1 MNADELK
8 APDPLDFAAR
18 LNLGTLLAEAA
29 QRFAAREA
37 FPGISYRKFLSDAHR
52 VRDTLSRAGLA
63 ANEPVHV
70 RISNQP
76 LDLAAYV
83 GVWLA
88 GGVVVPVHRLSPEGA
103 VAQVAAKTR
112 ARFEFDSKLR
122 VLRDEP
128 PPSPPILDGAALIV
142 FTSGSSGM
150 PKGAV
155 LSHRA
160 FFGKLEAIQSMLG
173 FRDTDRT
180 LLVLNITF
188 SFGIWVALL
197 TLLHGGCVLAREKFS
212 AGGFLS
218 DLQESGATQVAVVPT
233 MMRSLILDV
242 SPGNLHCTASALRQ
256 VLIGGETLGSGLGET
271 LRALFAPAPLIDIYG
286 LTETS
291 TCDFFLMPADL
302 PRYAGCIGRPSPGVR
317 FRIVGD
323 DGELQISSPYLM
335 SGYLNEPQVE
345 DDPQLQPIQD
355 GWLATGD
362 LARERDPGVVEIVG
376 RKKELIY
383 RGGAKIAPL
392 EIEFACS
399 AHPKVAAALA
409 VGRPDERLGQRIH
422 VLVVPRNKENE
433 ADLTP
438 AEVYAF
444 LSQKL
449 ERYKQPDVLYF
460 ARELPAGRTG
470 KADRGRFAAM
480 LDANELVPA
489 GEAPHEYES
498 IRVTREGRV
507 AVLELHQPDRLNA
520 LGKSMLLEI
529 NDAMDALE
537 ADPQVRAIVLCGA
550 GRGFSSG
557 FDLKEQ
563 MTRNPQGAQ
572 VWREILDLDFSTTMR
587 FWDCAKPTV
596 AAIHGPCMA
605 GAFEMA
611 LACDISICSRDAIF
625 GEPELK
631 FGAGIVTLLLPWMVG
646 PKAAKDILLTGE
658 DSVNA
663 ERALALGL
671 VSRVVEPGEHLAT
684 ALRIARNIAVIDP
697 DLVRDT
703 KKALNRTYE
712 IQGMRAALKE
722 ALDVDHAIESA
733 GSPDKKRFMDLARE
747 QGLKA
752 ALAWRDARFKGY

>member
-1 MNADELK
+1 LRGGAVA
-8 APDPLDFAAR
+8 APAAR
-18 LNLGTLLAEAA
+18 VFDLPLNLGHQLAEAA
-29 QRFAAREA
+29 ARFASREA
-37 FPGISYRKFLSDAHR
+37 FPGLSFEKFLAAAHS
-52 VRDTLSRAGLA
+52 VRDALAQAGLA

-76 LDLAAYV
+76 LDLAAYT

-88 GGVVVPVHRLSPEGA
+88 GGVVVPLHRTSPEGA
-103 VAQVAAKTR
+103 TAHVLKKTR
-112 ARFEFDSKLR
+112 ARFEWDANLR
-122 VLRDEP
+122 ILSGER
-128 PPSPPILDGAALIV
+128 PPSRPILDGAALIV
-142 FTSGSSGM
+142 FTSGSSGL

-160 FFGKLEAIQSMLG
+160 FIGKLGAIQSMLG
-173 FRDTDRT
+173 FKETDRT
-180 LLVLNITF
+180 VLVLNITF

-197 TLLHGGCVLAREKFS
+197 TLLHGGCVIAREKFS
-212 AGGFLS
+212 AGGFLR
-218 DLQESGATQVAVVPT
+218 DLADTRATQVAVVPT
-233 MMRSLILDV
+233 MMRSLILDIP
-242 SPGNLHCTASALRQ
+242 SNNLLCNAPALRQ
-256 VLIGGETLGSGLGET
+256 VLIGGETLGKGLGET

-291 TCDFFLMPADL
+291 TCDFFLMPSDL

-317 FRIVGD
+317 FRIDGD
-323 DGELQISSPYLM
+323 DGELLISSPYLM
-335 SGYLNEPQVE
+335 NGYLDEPQ
-345 DDPQLQPIQD
+345 LTPIKD

-362 LARERDPGVVEIVG
+362 LARERDPGVVEIIG

-383 RGGAKIAPL
+383 RGGSKIAPL

-409 VGRPDERLGQRIH
+409 VGRADERLGQRIH
-422 VLVVPRNKENE
+422 ALVVPRNSENE
-433 ADLTP
+433 PDLTP

-444 LSQKL
+444 LSARL
-449 ERYKQPDVLYF
+449 ERYKLPDVLYF

-480 LDANELVPA
+480 LEANELVPA
-489 GEAPHEYES
+489 LEAVDPMNKYES
-498 IRVTREGRV
+498 IRVTRDGHV
-507 AVLELHQPDRLNA
+507 AQLELHRPDRLNA

-529 NDAMDALE
+529 NDAIDALE
-537 ADPQVRAIVLCGA
+537 ADPDVRAIVLCGA

-563 MTRNPQGAQ
+563 MTRNPQGTQ

-587 FWDCAKPTV
+587 FWDCAKPTI

-611 LACDISICSRDAIF
+611 LACDISVCSRDAVF

-646 PKAAKDILLTGE
+646 PKAAKDIILTGE

-663 ERALALGL
+663 ERALALGI
-671 VSRVVEPGEHLAT
+671 VSRVVEPGEHLST
-684 ALRIARNIAVIDP
+684 ALRIARHIAVIDP

-703 KKALNRTYE
+703 KQALNRTYE
-712 IQGMRAALKE
+712 IQGMRDALKT
-722 ALDVDHAIESA
+722 ALDIDHAIESA
-733 GSPDKKRFMDLARE
+733 GSPDKKRFMDLARAE
-747 QGLKA
+747 GLKA
-752 ALAWRDARFKGY
+752 ALAWREARFKS

>member
-1 MNADELK
+1 MRGRAIA
-8 APDPLDFAAR
+8 APAAHLLDLAPR

-37 FPGISYRKFLSDAHR
+37 FPGLSYATFLRDAQA
-52 VRDTLSRAGLA
+52 VRDALAKAGLA

-76 LDLAAYV
+76 LDLAAYA

-88 GGVVVPVHRLSPEGA
+88 GGVVVPVHRSSPEGA
-103 VAQVAAKTR
+103 VAHVATKTR
-112 ARFEFDSKLR
+112 ARFEFDAKLKT
-122 VLRDEP
+122 LSDEK
-128 PPSPPILDGAALIV
+128 PPSRPILDGAALIV

-160 FFGKLEAIQSMLG
+160 FIGKLEAIQSMLS
-173 FRDTDRT
+173 FRDSDRT

-197 TLLHGGCVLAREKFS
+197 TLLHGGCLLPREKFAS
-212 AGGFLS
+212 GGFLK
-218 DLQESGATQVAVVPT
+218 DLEDSRATQVAVVPT

-242 SPGNLHCTASALRQ
+242 PSDKLHCNAPALRQ
-256 VLIGGETLGSGLGET
+256 VLIGGETLGKGLGET

-335 SGYLNEPQVE
+335 SGYLDE
-345 DDPQLQPIQD
+345 PQLQPIRD

-383 RGGAKIAPL
+383 RGGSKIAPL

-409 VGRPDERLGQRIH
+409 VGRHDERLGQRIH
-422 VLVVPRNKENE
+422 ALVVPREKGLS
-433 ADLTP
+433 A
-438 AEVYAF
+438 AEVLAF
-444 LSQKL
+444 LSTRL
-449 ERYKQPDVLYF
+449 ERHKLPDVLYF

-480 LDANELVPA
+480 LDASELVPA
-489 GEAPHEYES
+489 LEAADPMNQYES
-498 IRVTREGRV
+498 IRVTRDGHV
-507 AVLELHQPDRLNA
+507 AVLELHRPDRLNA
-520 LGKSMLLEI
+520 LGKDVLLEI
-529 NDAMDALE
+529 NHAMDALE
-537 ADPQVRAIVLCGA
+537 ADADVRAIVLCGA

-572 VWREILDLDFSTTMR
+572 VWREILELDFSTTMR

-596 AAIHGPCMA
+596 AAIHGACMA

-611 LACDISICSRDAIF
+611 LACDISVCSRDAVF

-646 PKAAKDILLTGE
+646 PKAAKDILLTG
-658 DSVNA
+658 DDTVSA
-663 ERALALGL
+663 ERALALGI

-684 ALRIARNIAVIDP
+684 ALRIARNIAVMDP
-697 DLVRDT
+697 GLVRDT

-712 IQGMRAALKE
+712 IQGMRDALKS
-722 ALDVDHAIESA
+722 ALDIDHAIESA

-752 ALAWRDARFKGY
+752 ALAWRDARFKPD

>member
-1 MNADELK
+1 MRDA
-8 APDPLDFAAR
+8 
-18 LNLGTLLAEAA
+18 LA
-29 QRFAAREA
+29 
-37 FPGISYRKFLSDAHR
+37 
-52 VRDTLSRAGLA
+52 RAGLA

-103 VAQVAAKTR
+103 VAHVAAKTR
-112 ARFEFDSKLR
+112 ARFELDAKLKT
-122 VLRDEP
+122 VRDER
-128 PPSPPILDGAALIV
+128 PPSRPILEGAALIV

-160 FFGKLEAIQSMLG
+160 FIGKLEAIQSMLD

-197 TLLHGGCVLAREKFS
+197 TLLHGGCLLPREKFA
-212 AGGFLS
+212 AGGFLK
-218 DLQESGATQVAVVPT
+218 DLQDSRATQVAVVPT

-242 SPGNLHCTASALRQ
+242 PSENLLCNAPALRQ
-256 VLIGGETLGSGLGET
+256 VLIGGETLGKGLGET

-317 FRIVGD
+317 FRIAGD

-335 SGYLNEPQVE
+335 SGYLDE
-345 DDPQLQPIQD
+345 PQLQPIRE

-383 RGGAKIAPL
+383 RGGSKIAPL

-422 VLVVPRNKENE
+422 ALIVPRNQEGE

-444 LSQKL
+444 LSNKL
-449 ERYKQPDVLYF
+449 EKYKQPDVLYF

-480 LDANELVPA
+480 LEANELVPA

-498 IRVTREGRV
+498 IRVTRDGHV
-507 AVLELHQPDRLNA
+507 AVLELHRPDRLNA

-529 NDAMDALE
+529 NHAMDALE
-537 ADPQVRAIVLCGA
+537 ADPEVRAIVLCGA

-563 MTRNPQGAQ
+563 MERNPQGAA

-611 LACDISICSRDAIF
+611 LACDVSVCSRDALF

-646 PKAAKDILLTGE
+646 PKAAKDILLTGD

-663 ERALALGL
+663 ERALALGI
-671 VSRVVEPGEHLAT
+671 VSRVVEPGEHLAS

-697 DLVRDT
+697 DLVRAT

-722 ALDVDHAIESA
+722 ALDIDHAIESA
-733 GSPDKKRFMDLARE
+733 GSPDKRRFMDLARE
-747 QGLKA
+747 QGLKT
-752 ALAWRDARFKGY
+752 ALAWRDGRFKG

>member
-1 MNADELK
+1 M
-8 APDPLDFAAR
+8 
-18 LNLGTLLAEAA
+18 
-29 QRFAAREA
+29 
-37 FPGISYRKFLSDAHR
+37 
-52 VRDTLSRAGLA
+52 
-63 ANEPVHV
+63 

-76 LDLAAYV
+76 HDLAAYA

-88 GGVVVPVHRLSPEGA
+88 GGVVVPVHRSAPEGA
-103 VAQVAAKTR
+103 VSHVAAKTR
-112 ARFEFDSKLR
+112 ARFEFDSKLKI
-122 VLRDEP
+122 LRAEP
-128 PPSPPILDGAALIV
+128 PPSRPILDGAALIV

-160 FFGKLEAIQSMLG
+160 FIGKLEAIQSMLR

-197 TLLHGGCVLAREKFS
+197 TLLHGGCLLPREKFA
-212 AGGFLS
+212 AGGFLK
-218 DLQESGATQVAVVPT
+218 DLEDSRATQVAVVPT

-242 SPGNLHCTASALRQ
+242 PSENLLCNAPALRQ
-256 VLIGGETLGSGLGET
+256 VLIGGETLGKGLGET

-335 SGYLNEPQVE
+335 SGYLEE
-345 DDPQLQPIQD
+345 PQLQPIQD
-355 GWLATGD
+355 GWLSTGD
-362 LARERDPGVVEIVG
+362 LARERDPGVVEIIG

-383 RGGAKIAPL
+383 RGGNKIAPL

-422 VLVVPRNKENE
+422 ALIVPREPG
-433 ADLTP
+433 LTP

-444 LSQKL
+444 LSGKL
-449 ERYKQPDVLYF
+449 ERYKLPDVLYF

-489 GEAPHEYES
+489 GEAPREYES
-498 IRVTREGRV
+498 IRVTRDGDV
-507 AVLELHQPDRLNA
+507 AVLELHRPERLNA

-529 NDAMDALE
+529 NAAMDALE
-537 ADPQVRAIVLCGA
+537 ADPEVRAIVLCGA

-563 MTRNPQGAQ
+563 MTRNPQGAA
-572 VWREILDLDFSTTMR
+572 VWREILELDFSTTMR
-587 FWDCAKPTV
+587 FWDSAKPTV

-611 LACDISICSRDAIF
+611 LACDISVCSRDAVF

-646 PKAAKDILLTGE
+646 PKAAKDILLTGD

-663 ERALALGL
+663 ERALALGI
-671 VSRVVEPGEHLAT
+671 VSRVVEPGEHLAA

-712 IQGMRAALKE
+712 IQGMRDALRT
-722 ALDVDHAIESA
+722 ALDIDHAIESA
-733 GSPDKKRFMDLARE
+733 GSPDKKRFMELARE
-747 QGLKA
+747 QGLKS
-752 ALAWRDARFKGY
+752 ALAWRDARFKG

>member
-1 MNADELK
+1 MRFADFL
-8 APDPLDFAAR
+8 AAAR
-18 LNLGTLLAEAA
+18 
-29 QRFAAREA
+29 
-37 FPGISYRKFLSDAHR
+37 S
-52 VRDTLSRAGLA
+52 VRDALSRAGLA
-63 ANEPVHV
+63 ADEPVHV

-76 LDLAAYV
+76 LDLAAYA

-88 GGVVVPVHRLSPEGA
+88 NGVVVPVHRTSAPGTLAHVVS
-103 VAQVAAKTR
+103 KTR
-112 ARFEFDSKLR
+112 ARFEWDASLKILS
-122 VLRDEP
+122 DAP
-128 PPSPPILDGAALIV
+128 PPARPILEGAALIV

-155 LSHRA
+155 LSHRG
-160 FFGKLEAIQSMLG
+160 FIGKLEAIQSMLG

-180 LLVLNITF
+180 MLVLNITF
-188 SFGIWVALL
+188 SFGIWVAFL
-197 TLLHGGCVLAREKFS
+197 TLLHGGCVLAREIFA
-212 AGGFLS
+212 AGGFLG
-218 DLQESGATQVAVVPT
+218 DLKESGATQVAVVPT

-242 SPGNLHCTASALRQ
+242 PPEKLRVLAADLHSGAPALRQ
-256 VLIGGETLGSGLGET
+256 VLIGGETLGKGLGET
-271 LRALFAPAPLIDIYG
+271 LRALFVPASLIDIYG

-317 FRIVGD
+317 FRIEGE
-323 DGELQISSPYLM
+323 DGELLISSPFLM
-335 SGYLNEPQVE
+335 NGYLDEPQ
-345 DDPQLQPIQD
+345 LRPIKD

-383 RGGAKIAPL
+383 RGGSKIAPL

-422 VLVVPRNKENE
+422 ALVVPRNNGNE
-433 ADLTP
+433 PDLTP

-444 LSQKL
+444 LSTKL
-449 ERYKQPDVLYF
+449 EKYKQPDVLYF
-460 ARELPAGRTG
+460 AKELPAGRTG

-480 LDANELVPA
+480 LEANELVPA
-489 GEAPHEYES
+489 TDAIHPMNKYES
-498 IRVTREGRV
+498 IRVTRDGHV
-507 AVLELHQPDRLNA
+507 AQLELHRPDRLNA

-537 ADPQVRAIVLCGA
+537 ADPEVRVIVLCGA

-611 LACDISICSRDAIF
+611 LACDISVCSRDATF

-646 PKAAKDILLTGE
+646 PKAAKDIILTGE
-658 DSVNA
+658 DTVNA
-663 ERALALGL
+663 ERALALGI

-684 ALRIARNIAVIDP
+684 ALGIARHIAVIDP

-712 IQGMRAALKE
+712 TQGMRAALDK
-722 ALDVDHAIESA
+722 ALDIDHAIESA

-752 ALAWRDARFKGY
+752 ALAWREARFKR